1 MKTNT
6 KRIYISEIVILLAIF
21 VLLLTI
27 KKPLYAFRNIC
38 VIVSLGLSLFI
49 LIQSFGWKKDNNYLK
64 KYTIRL
70 LLALLM
76 SYIILIYG
84 LGFILGF
91 SKGFKAIDSNFFKSF
106 MATIIYILELES
118 IRYLVAKNSLGDK
131 KPLIFF
137 TILSVVLGVL
147 LEINISNILSNEQK
161 FIFLSTIIFPI
172 IAEELLCDYMTYKVS
187 LIPSIIYKLVIKL
200 YIFIIP
206 IVPQLGDYIYS
217 SVNVLFPYI
226 VYMVLNRVIIKYEK
240 IKTSF
245 KSKNITAFSVPLLLF
260 FVILVILVSGIFK
273 YRLIAVASNSMKP
286 TYARGDAVIYEKMD
300 PENINV
306 GDIIA
311 FKKGGKIV
319 THRVVK
325 KTFNS
330 ENYVFYTKGDNNN
343 KQDSFKTDENLVLGK
358 VQVSFKYIGY
368 PTVIINEF
376 FGKE

>member
-84 LGFILGF
+84 LGIILGF

-286 TYARGDAVIYEKMD
+286 TYARGDAVIYEKMN

>member
-84 LGFILGF
+84 LGIILGF

-206 IVPQLGDYIYS
+206 IVPQLGDYI
-217 SVNVLFPYI
+217 LFSCED
-226 VYMVLNRVIIKYEK
+226 RRC
-240 IKTSF
+240 S
-245 KSKNITAFSVPLLLF
+245 
-260 FVILVILVSGIFK
+260 
-273 YRLIAVASNSMKP
+273 RL
-286 TYARGDAVIYEKMD
+286 
-300 PENINV
+300 
-306 GDIIA
+306 
-311 FKKGGKIV
+311 
-319 THRVVK
+319 
-325 KTFNS
+325 
-330 ENYVFYTKGDNNN
+330 
-343 KQDSFKTDENLVLGK
+343 
-358 VQVSFKYIGY
+358 
-368 PTVIINEF
+368 
-376 FGKE
+376 